1 MRVRLY
7 TVLCPILF
15 ALQVCKA
22 QVFVTEMPPAVKAH
36 QLVKQ
41 FFTGD
46 GIKLLEVTYKGNREA
61 LGSFTDSLGETGFS
75 KGMVIS
81 TGRVETIS
89 GKNTRSNAGSNF
101 GEHFFFDEDLITKA
115 SQCDG
120 AVLTIDFIPSNDSL
134 SFAFIF
140 GSEEYPEFV
149 NKEFNDMFQ
158 LLLQPLF
165 IKAKSRNLALLPD
178 KKMVNINNI
187 NHLKNNGLY
196 IDNTSP
202 VSPFYQSLEWDGFT
216 KPIYTGARV
225 AAGKPYRL
233 KIMLVDLEDCEYDSG
248 VLLEAYS
255 LRSLSSKPK
264 KQAPISRTY
273 RFNFPQNKWE
283 LPATEQKKIKHL
295 CDSLSPYAFDSIIV
309 IGHTD
314 NYGSSEF
321 NKVLSLQRANY
332 VVTQMKNQSVRC
344 SHFTTIGQGSSVPL
358 KTGET
363 ADIHALNRRVELI
376 FYRKAK

>member
-1 MRVRLY
+1 MLLRLFW
-7 TVLCPILF
+7 VLCIYLF
-15 ALQVCKA
+15 ASPLSRA
-22 QVFVTEMPPAVKAH
+22 QVIVTEMPPETKAL

-46 GIKLLEVTYKGNREA
+46 GIKLIEVSYKGQREA
-61 LGSFTDSLGETGFS
+61 FGSFTDSMNEVGFN
-75 KGMVIS
+75 KGLVMS
-81 TGRVETIS
+81 TGRVETIA
-89 GKNTRSNAGSNF
+89 GKNSRKNAGSNF
-101 GEHFFFDEDLITKA
+101 GQHFFFDEDLITKA

-120 AVLTIDFIPSNDSL
+120 AVLTIDFIPQYDSL

-165 IKAKSRNLALLPD
+165 IKAKNKNIALLPD
-178 KKMVNINNI
+178 KKMVSINNI
-187 NHLKNNGLY
+187 NQSKNTNWY

-202 VSPFYQSLEWDGFT
+202 ESPFYQSIEWDGFT
-216 KPIYTGARV
+216 RPLYAGIRV

-264 KQAPISRTY
+264 TYAPINRTC
-273 RFNFPQNKWE
+273 RFNFPVDKWE
-283 LPATEQKKIKHL
+283 LPPTDLKKLKQL
-295 CDSLSPYAFDSIIV
+295 CDSLSRFTFDSIVI

-314 NYGSSEF
+314 KSGSPD
-321 NKVLSLQRANY
+321 NNVLLSAQRANY
-332 VVTQMKNQSVRC
+332 IANQIKNQGVRS
-344 SHFTTIGQGSSVPL
+344 SHFIARGKGSTDPIH
-358 KTGET
+358 KEET
-363 ADIHALNRRVELI
+363 AEAMALNRRVELI